1 MAGWANSLSAG
12 EIDSSLEY
20 GFFMVAVELTDIGQG
35 KLPSWFQPKGH
46 VFYWESLN
54 RNFRYSVFEK
64 ANNRSMQLI
73 VINSQA
79 LVSSLL

>member
-46 VFYWESLN
+46 AFYCWSLLTEISGIQSLKKPN
-54 RNFRYSVFEK
+54 TD
-64 ANNRSMQLI
+64 LC
-73 VINSQA
+73 
-79 LVSSLL
+79 SSL

>member
-35 KLPSWFQPKGH
+35 NLPSWFQRKGH
-46 VFYWESLN
+46 ACYCWSL
-54 RNFRYSVFEK
+54 
-64 ANNRSMQLI
+64 
-73 VINSQA
+73 
-79 LVSSLL
+79 